1 MSVID
6 RARVATALP
15 GYVLGRELGAGA
27 FGLVIAGRRLAPG
40 PGAPGLEQAGG
51 DAAGDGAATDVAVK
65 ILDLG
70 VADGDGPSGASAGTV
85 VLGSDPGAGPPPAP
99 DRDQDARILTQLD
112 HPHLCQL
119 LDIVPADGLRLLVT
133 ELLPG
138 GTLASQSLTPQAAC
152 AVVLAAADAL
162 MHAHAAGVLHRDV
175 KPANIL
181 FTADG
186 RPKLTDLGVVGLVDG
201 TPLTAGGVVG
211 TAQYMAP
218 EQVTGGRLGPAT
230 DVYALAATLY
240 ELLAGT
246 PLFGAG
252 LTAPDLL
259 RHHCEVV
266 PAPPP
271 GVPPP
276 VAAVLVRA
284 LAKAP
289 GERHRTAGQFAMDL
303 AAAARLGYGGD
314 WLARADVPL
323 AVSDG
328 LREQGSGP
336 HPALG
341 PPGATGTGT
350 GGTPGSGPGG
360 AGASTGAE
368 DDPAGRTT
376 RLDPPLPPVTS
387 LLPEP
392 VPVGPPGAFPPAAP
406 GEPAGGGPGH
416 QAAGHHPGGPWATPG
431 ATPGRAPGA
440 GPGGPEG
447 PAGRRAS
454 RRRVW
459 IVGAAVAAVLAVVA
473 ALVVPRVTGDE
484 QAVTGAAPASPL
496 SGPGTAAPPERPGP
510 LPPPPPYPVVTV
522 AGTGEAAF
530 SGDGGPAGSA
540 ALNGPFGM
548 VADWAGNIY
557 VADFDN
563 NRVRRITA
571 DGTITTIAGTGEAGF
586 SGDGGPAT
594 RAQLR
599 QPAAVALDSAGNI
612 LIADTFNQRI
622 RRVDPAG
629 IITTV
634 AGGDDRGP
642 GGDGGPATE
651 ASLWYPGGVVAD
663 PTGNIYIADSGNNRI
678 RRVGTDGIIQTVAGG
693 DGEGAFGDGGP
704 AVDALLTFPIS
715 VAMDRPG
722 RLYIADSGNNRIRR
736 IGLDGV
742 IETVAG
748 TGLPG
753 YSGDGGPATRATLRS
768 PRGVAVDAR
777 GAIFI
782 TDRTNRRIR
791 RVDPSGIITTV
802 AGTAHPGRDESVD
815 PDEMSPDGP
824 VALDPTGDVFV
835 ADRRHNRVLHVELT
849 GSG

>member
-6 RARVATALP
+6 RARVAAALP

-27 FGLVIAGRRLAPG
+27 FGLVIAGRRLPPG
-40 PGAPGLEQAGG
+40 TSSATDGAAAGG
-51 DAAGDGAATDVAVK
+51 PATDVAVK

-70 VADGDGPSGASAGTV
+70 AAGVAPAPGGDGSGGASAGTV
-85 VLGSDPGAGPPPAP
+85 VLGSAPGAGPPPAP

-112 HPHLCQL
+112 HPHLCRL
-119 LDIVPADGLRLLVT
+119 LDIVPVDGLRLLVT

-138 GTLASQSLTPQAAC
+138 GTLARQSLTPPAAC

-181 FTADG
+181 FAADG
-186 RPKLTDLGVVGLVDG
+186 QPKLTDLGVVGLVDG
-201 TPLTAGGVVG
+201 TPLTAGGVIG

-218 EQVTGGRLGPAT
+218 EQVSGSRLGPAT
-230 DVYALAATLY
+230 DIYALAATLH

-252 LTAPDLL
+252 LTAPELL

-276 VAAVLVRA
+276 VAAVLARA

-323 AVSDG
+323 AISDG

-341 PPGATGTGT
+341 PPGAVGIGT
-350 GGTPGSGPGG
+350 GG
-360 AGASTGAE
+360 AGAGTGA
-368 DDPAGRTT
+368 DDDLAERTT

-392 VPVGPPGAFPPAAP
+392 VPVGPPGGAQAT
-406 GEPAGGGPGH
+406 GPEATSATSATDTGLS
-416 QAAGHHPGGPWATPG
+416 AEGPLP
-431 ATPGRAPGA
+431 RS
-440 GPGGPEG
+440 GPGGPDG

-459 IVGAAVAAVLAVVA
+459 MVGAAVAAVLAVVA

-484 QAVTGAAPASPL
+484 QAVTGAAPASPR

-594 RAQLR
+594 QARLR

-622 RRVDPAG
+622 RRVDPSG

-634 AGGDDRGP
+634 AGKDDRGFS
-642 GGDGGPATE
+642 GDGMPATE
-651 ASLWYPGGVVAD
+651 ATLWYPGGVVAD
-663 PTGNIYIADSGNNRI
+663 PTGNIYVADSGNNRI

-704 AVDALLTFPIS
+704 AADALLAFPIS

-736 IGLDGV
+736 VGLDGV

-815 PDEMSPDGP
+815 PDAMSPDGP

-835 ADRRHNRVLHVELT
+835 ADRRRNQVLHVELT

>member
-6 RARVATALP
+6 RARVAAVLP

-27 FGLVIAGRRLAPG
+27 FGLVIAGRRLPPATG
-40 PGAPGLEQAGG
+40 LGVDGAPAGG
-51 DAAGDGAATDVAVK
+51 GATDVAVK

-70 VADGDGPSGASAGTV
+70 LAGGPAADGSGGLSAATF
-85 VLGSDPGAGPPPAP
+85 VLGSDPASAAPP
-99 DRDQDARILTQLD
+99 DRDQDARILTQLG
-112 HPHLCQL
+112 HPHLCQMI
-119 LDIVPADGLRLLVT
+119 DIVPVDGLRLLVS

-138 GTLASQSLTPQAAC
+138 GTLVRQSLTPPAAC
-152 AVVLAAADAL
+152 AVVLAVADAL

-181 FTADG
+181 FTAAG
-186 RPKLTDLGVVGLVDG
+186 RPALTDLGVVGLVDG
-201 TPLTAGGVVG
+201 TPLTAGRIVG
-211 TAQYMAP
+211 TAQYLAP

-276 VAAVLVRA
+276 VAAVLARA

-336 HPALG
+336 HPALA
-341 PPGATGTGT
+341 PPGTAAPGTGHH
-350 GGTPGSGPGG
+350 
-360 AGASTGAE
+360 TGAE
-368 DDPAGRTT
+368 DDPADRTT

-387 LLPEP
+387 LLLEP
-392 VPVGPPGAFPPAAP
+392 MPTGPPDAFPLAAP
-406 GEPAGGGPGH
+406 GGPAGGGAGPAGHMPGGTGATSATETGP
-416 QAAGHHPGGPWATPG
+416 AAGGPPARPGRDDPADPHGPGGPD
-431 ATPGRAPGA
+431 
-440 GPGGPEG
+440 GPEG

-459 IVGAAVAAVLAVVA
+459 LVGAAVAAVLAVVA
-473 ALVVPRVTGDE
+473 ALVVPRVTDDGP
-484 QAVTGAAPASPL
+484 AVPGAAAASPL
-496 SGPGTAAPPERPGP
+496 SGPGPAASAQRPGP
-510 LPPPPPYPVVTV
+510 LPPPPRYPVVTV

-571 DGTITTIAGTGEAGF
+571 DGTITTVAGTGEAGF

-599 QPAAVALDSAGNI
+599 QPAAVALDAAGNI

-634 AGGDDRGP
+634 AGKDDRGF
-642 GGDGGPATE
+642 GGDGVPATE
-651 ASLWYPGGVVAD
+651 ATLWYPGGVVAD

-704 AVDALLTFPIS
+704 AADALLAFPIS

-722 RLYIADSGNNRIRR
+722 RLYIADSGNNRVRR

-777 GAIFI
+777 GTIFV

-815 PDEMSPDGP
+815 PDAMSPDGP

-835 ADRRHNRVLHVELT
+835 ADRRHNRVLHVTLT
-849 GSG
+849 GPG